1 MRKNYDALSTWVVDR
16 IAWHPMGSLFGIRKL
31 SAALC
36 LVLALTAQ
44 AQITFSFNFADPA
57 GTGFNDATTGAARQ
71 AALESAAT
79 TLASYFSGY
88 TQTITYDV
96 VSNAPGGTLAKA
108 DASAYTTNT
117 FQPTLIQT
125 QILQGTAPPIT
136 GHIAW
141 NFASYSWTYSG
152 PVAAGTYDF
161 QAVAMHELLHSFG
174 FISYTTTSAGAGL
187 SGGNTRSIFDQYLCN
202 SAGIPLFSSDA
213 TFNTAGVGSILTN
226 GVSGDVFFNG
236 PNAVAAF
243 GGLVPIYSPAIYVLG
258 SSLSHL
264 DGTVLGNNI
273 FLMTQSFAT
282 GPAVESLSPV
292 ELGILRD
299 LGYSAVPEPALTAC
313 FLGLAALLLAFRRH
327 RHSSD

>member
-1 MRKNYDALSTWVVDR
+1 MPDISGKPVGDKPRPTIGSR
-16 IAWHPMGSLFGIRKL
+16 HPFSRVLA
-31 SAALC
+31 SAAVC

-44 AQITFSFNFADPA
+44 AQITFLFSFKDPA
-57 GTGFNDATTGAARQ
+57 GTGFNDATLGTQRQ

-79 TLASYFSGY
+79 TLASYFTGY

-108 DASAYTTNT
+108 DASAFTTNA

-125 QILQGTAPPIT
+125 QILQGTTPAIT
-136 GHIAW
+136 GNIAW
-141 NFASYSWTYSG
+141 NFTYNWTYSG
-152 PVAAGTYDF
+152 TVAAGTYDF

-174 FISYTTTSAGAGL
+174 LISFTSTAAGAGL
-187 SGGNTRSIFDQYLCN
+187 SGTNTRSIFDQYLCN
-202 SAGIPLFSSDA
+202 SAGTPLFSSDA
-213 TFNTAGVGSILTN
+213 TFNTSGVGSILTN

-243 GGLVPIYSPAIYVLG
+243 GGLVPIYSPAIFTQG

-264 DGTVLGNNI
+264 DGTVLGNNT

-282 GPAVESLSPV
+282 GPAVESLSAV
-292 ELGILRD
+292 ELGILKD
-299 LGYSAVPEPALTAC
+299 IGFSAVPEPALTAWC
-313 FLGLAALLLAFRRH
+313 LGLAALLLAVRRQ
-327 RHSSD
+327 RRSSD